1 MAWACCGPRVGG
13 SDLVAQIANRAAA
26 DGWRL
31 FLLGAAEGVAEQA
44 AVKLGQR
51 HPAINIVGTFAGSPA
66 LDQEENILT
75 RIRSAAPDILLV
87 AYGAPKQDKWLAR
100 NLARTGAAVGV
111 GIGGSLD
118 HIVGKQKRAPKWV
131 QRLWLE
137 WLYRLIR
144 EPRRW
149 RRQLA
154 LPKFVWQVL
163 TEQKKDREK
172 AR

>member
-1 MAWACCGPRVGG
+1 
-13 SDLVAQIANRAAA
+13 
-26 DGWRL
+26 
-31 FLLGAAEGVAEQA
+31 
-44 AVKLGQR
+44 
-51 HPAINIVGTFAGSPA
+51 
-66 LDQEENILT
+66 
-75 RIRSAAPDILLV
+75 
-87 AYGAPKQDKWLAR
+87 
-100 NLARTGAAVGV
+100 RTGAAVGV